1 MVRMKKKTT
10 FHTFEFFFQTLM
22 SVSIGLVK
30 MEELVLIF
38 LETTNVFV
46 QEDSQDHIV
55 KRVSDIIFLK

>member
-1 MVRMKKKTT
+1 
-10 FHTFEFFFQTLM
+10 M
-22 SVSIGLVK
+22 SVSIGPVK

-55 KRVSDIIFLK
+55 KRVSDTFYSFCINKNANIHVD

>member
-1 MVRMKKKTT
+1 
-10 FHTFEFFFQTLM
+10 M
-22 SVSIGLVK
+22 SVSIGPVK

-55 KRVSDIIFLK
+55 KRVSDTLYSFCINKNASIHVD

>member
-1 MVRMKKKTT
+1 M
-10 FHTFEFFFQTLM
+10 LM

-55 KRVSDIIFLK
+55 KRVSDTLYSLCINKNASIHVR

>member
-1 MVRMKKKTT
+1 
-10 FHTFEFFFQTLM
+10 M
-22 SVSIGLVK
+22 SVSIGPVK

-55 KRVSDIIFLK
+55 KRVSDTLYSLCINKNANMHIHVD

>member
-1 MVRMKKKTT
+1 MKKKQLSTLLN
-10 FHTFEFFFQTLM
+10 FFFQTLM
-22 SVSIGLVK
+22 NVSIGLVK

>member
-1 MVRMKKKTT
+1 MDEKKKQLSTLLN
-10 FHTFEFFFQTLM
+10 FFFQTLM

>member
-1 MVRMKKKTT
+1 MVRMKKKQLSTLLN
-10 FHTFEFFFQTLM
+10 FFFQTLM